1 VIDGPDKNFEAYM
14 DEETG
19 EYVYDAFNYTAHGRL
34 AEDWKAYPMPL
45 AVWDLGVA
53 VWNIA
58 LPFLRGH
65 SATVPPNAC
74 QLCAYYT
81 LFGGAIQRHRDNFT
95 TEQMIARLEKN
106 DNDVQPFHGQPPWW
120 RCKFTSVGFVRVS
133 VYLRRRGNGLQVVLP
148 AANRSQRKSKRIQGS
163 PPVHR
168 EAVTRHIVHFL
179 SGGRRLLLPR
189 GCVSAGRRWIPPC
202 FRVSVAFIC
211 AAVLSEH

>member
-1 VIDGPDKNFEAYM
+1 MMLSIILHMG
-14 DEETG
+14 G
-19 EYVYDAFNYTAHGRL
+19 LQRI
-34 AEDWKAYPMPL
+34 
-45 AVWDLGVA
+45 DLGVA

-95 TEQMIARLEKN
+95 TEQMIASLEKN
-106 DNDVQPFHGQPPWW
+106 DNDVQPFHEWVKTLSGSHHGGDANSQVLGSYVLV
-120 RCKFTSVGFVRVS
+120 FTYAGMDFKLSF
-133 VYLRRRGNGLQVVLP
+133 P

-189 GCVSAGRRWIPPC
+189 GRVSNGRRWIPPC